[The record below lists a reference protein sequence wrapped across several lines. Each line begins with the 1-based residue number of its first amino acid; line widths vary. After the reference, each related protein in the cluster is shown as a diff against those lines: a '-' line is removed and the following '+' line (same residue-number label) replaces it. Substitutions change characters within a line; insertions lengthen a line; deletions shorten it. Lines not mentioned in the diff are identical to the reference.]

1 MGIFH
6 KREAVPANLALQ
18 AWWDKSTLQVKK
30 KKKVNYHFSS
40 RKDKSSKSNSVI
52 FLNATFTLKMCL
64 VCSKQ
69 MLLLSLNYVIAYS
82 LLLQLS
88 QETCYTFKTKTH
100 SNSNNIKDINM
111 HVCIPGSCEQ
121 GLENWNISSFYRFHT
136 RQCLKLWTRWLRSR
150 KRSERNEERNWF
162 RNENRISNQCSVNKP
177 HLALNHSSIFF
188 SNTAKQ
194 QLLII

>member
-1 MGIFH
+1 MWVWGGIFQEH
-6 KREAVPANLALQ
+6 NYKARVIFLKHILTSLYGDFPQ
-18 AWWDKSTLQVKK
+18 KGGSSSKSSASGLMGQEHITGLKKK

-121 GLENWNISSFYRFHT
+121 GLENWNISSFYRFHIYS
-136 RQCLKLWTRWLRSR
+136 K
-150 KRSERNEERNWF
+150 
-162 RNENRISNQCSVNKP
+162 
-177 HLALNHSSIFF
+177 
-188 SNTAKQ
+188 
-194 QLLII
+194 LIIKKIKKTTTTPPDSV

>member
-18 AWWDKSTLQVKK
+18 AWWDKSTLQVKKK

-100 SNSNNIKDINM
+100 SNNIKDINM

-121 GLENWNISSFYRFHT
+121 GLENWNIGSFYRFHIYS
-136 RQCLKLWTRWLRSR
+136 KL
-150 KRSERNEERNWF
+150 
-162 RNENRISNQCSVNKP
+162 IINKKKQQ
-177 HLALNHSSIFF
+177 HHQTVFKALNKM
-188 SNTAKQ
+188 TQK
-194 QLLII
+194 

>member
-1 MGIFH
+1 MWVWGGFFKKFIIKARVICVIHILKLLYGDFPQKGGSSSKSSASGLMGQEHITG
-6 KREAVPANLALQ
+6 L
-18 AWWDKSTLQVKK
+18 KK
-30 KKKVNYHFSS
+30 KSKLSFSS

-100 SNSNNIKDINM
+100 SNSNNIKDINI

-121 GLENWNISSFYRFHT
+121 GLENWNISSFYRFHIYS
-136 RQCLKLWTRWLRSR
+136 KLIIKKQQHQTVF
-150 KRSERNEERNWF
+150 K
-162 RNENRISNQCSVNKP
+162 
-177 HLALNHSSIFF
+177 ALNKM
-188 SNTAKQ
+188 TQK
-194 QLLII
+194 